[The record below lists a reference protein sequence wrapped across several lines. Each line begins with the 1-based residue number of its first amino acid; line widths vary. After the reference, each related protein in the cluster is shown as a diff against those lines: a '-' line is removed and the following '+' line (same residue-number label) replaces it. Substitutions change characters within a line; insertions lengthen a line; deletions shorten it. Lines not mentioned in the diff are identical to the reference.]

1 MRTPLFP
8 AAVALCL
15 ALPCDLA
22 AKNLRWASQGDTS
35 TLDPQAQNETFTNGI
50 NGLIYEYLVTYDKKL
65 ELSPAL
71 ATSWKNTSPT
81 TWVFQL
87 RRDVKWHD
95 GSAFSA
101 DDVVF
106 TMERAKQS
114 GTTFKM
120 YSNQAGVAKK
130 LDDYTIEFTTPVP
143 NPILP
148 ITLTNLFIMNKAW
161 CEKNNVVKPQDFKNK
176 EETYSSR
183 NAMGTGPYILT
194 KYEPGVKILLKKNPD
209 WWGIKAGLYEGNVTT
224 IDFRPITN
232 QATRMAA
239 LRSGELDFVIDP
251 SVQDVP
257 RMRTDPALRVS
268 EGWEFRSVMIRLDQW
283 RDQLLYSDVK
293 GKNPF
298 KDRRVRL
305 ALYQPIHI
313 DALKS
318 QGIPG
323 LSQPTGIALPSPKCA
338 GVPAAL
344 EKRYPYD
351 LAASKKLLGDAGYPN
366 GFGFTL
372 HCPNDRYINDEK
384 ICIAL
389 AGMWAKVGLTV
400 RVETM
405 PKTQYFQKAEK
416 LDVSAFMLGWGGANQ
431 DALITLKAGMHS
443 RNHQGAGDANYGD
456 FKDDDLDK
464 LIDQIDGEMDIAK
477 RQEMINRAVAI
488 IDGAVPVLALHRQG
502 IPWVSR
508 AGVTLVHRA
517 NNTLLPYTDRKS
529 VV

>member
-1 MRTPLFP
+1 MRNPLFP

-87 RRDVKWHD
+87 RRDVKFHD

-257 RMRTDPALRVS
+257 RMRTDPALRVW
-268 EGWEFRSVMIRLDQW
+268 EGGEFRFVMIGLDQW

-305 ALYQPIHI
+305 ALYQAIDI

-318 QGIPG
+318 QVMRG
-323 LSQPTGIALPSPKCA
+323 LSQPTGIALPSPKGA

-351 LAASKKLLGDAGYPN
+351 LAASKKLLAEAGYPN

-431 DALITLKAGMHS
+431 DALITLKAVMHS

-456 FKDDDLDK
+456 FRNDDLDK
-464 LIDQIDGEMDIAK
+464 LIDQIDAEMDMAK

-488 IDGAVPVLALHRQG
+488 IEDEVLVLPLHRQV

-517 NNTLLPYTDRKS
+517 NNTLLPYTVKLP
-529 VV
+529 